1 EDRRTL
7 VGKSQMRA
15 RTSGCLGASGSSSSR
30 RSGGTCK
37 HRHLICNAAG
47 LGTRLPSLPMARRRK
62 RPPRKRTP
70 SPLLNDS
77 GEHTI
82 PKPLPERLLADFL
95 ITRPRHEERY
105 VREYVESQARQE
117 KVTHLE
123 KIKTERL
130 RTRALDAW
138 DVRTTRDRYWVI
150 TNPTNLY
157 SQKLF

>member
-1 EDRRTL
+1 
-7 VGKSQMRA
+7 
-15 RTSGCLGASGSSSSR
+15 
-30 RSGGTCK
+30 
-37 HRHLICNAAG
+37 
-47 LGTRLPSLPMARRRK
+47 MARRRK

-95 ITRPRHEERY
+95 ITRPKHEERY

-123 KIKTERL
+123 KVKTEHL

-157 SQKLF
+157 SQKLFPSLDFTISFHIGVIERGEGSPLPQGHRGVGVAASELVDPHQGRSPGGWSPGR